1 MGWMMEEGWILH
13 GAVMMNIKL
22 WKITSFVVVSFPP
35 RTQELFLQW
44 ITFTACSKPQRF
56 GPGTA
61 AMHQEAPISMLCFMA
76 VKKGENA
83 VGLSRRFSLIV
94 LQVSLDSDF
103 QFTPVVFKIQMCEYF
118 ILFISL
124 DSPKNFGLSWI
135 ILSHYVMRSISFSQQ
150 NEKLSQKTGN
160 KLIQNA

>member
-1 MGWMMEEGWILH
+1 MYHFLLGHRSCFCSGLPSLCAANPRGLGQERLPC
-13 GAVMMNIKL
+13 IK
-22 WKITSFVVVSFPP
+22 KHQFPCFISW
-35 RTQELFLQW
+35 L
-44 ITFTACSKPQRF
+44 SKRR
-56 GPGTA
+56 GK
-61 AMHQEAPISMLCFMA
+61 ML
-76 VKKGENA
+76 